1 MQRENVS
8 EDLNTLFKIII
19 DDDDLTLP
27 FTVKSDIINDFKDKC
42 QVYFNILKDYAE
54 DNDSELSRRINR
66 RLDKITAIYF
76 GIVDSLSHFLS
87 GDIKSAYDSFD
98 KTFSDPVTARYI
110 HHISTPLNKICN
122 KSMPLFRVRKSITPI
137 TDRGEMFHIPFSKR
151 HLVNAQRYSVA
162 GLPCLYL
169 GSSLYVCWLEMD
181 KPDFDKLYISSYT
194 SEEEESKILDFTS
207 EILYSSFYGII
218 DDDKIPYATKMAYIS
233 LMPLFYAC
241 NFKKVNGS
249 TLFTQEYIIPNLLMQ
264 WISRRGKSNIVGIAY
279 RSTKMV
285 RTNNGDRSINVVLP
299 PKVSYQQTISKDF
312 CPKLVKMF
320 KLTPPVSWQVLKTL
334 EYTCKPDER
343 DRINSASRYLGRAER
358 LAGINNFDDSIIHL
372 YPLTDFYKLE
382 KSIHSLLKYSSIR
395 DRK

>member
-1 MQRENVS
+1 MQSENLS
-8 EDLNTLFKIII
+8 EDLNDLFKFII
-19 DDDDLTLP
+19 DEDDLTLP
-27 FTVKSDIINDFKDKC
+27 FTVETDILNDFKDKC
-42 QVYFNILKDYAE
+42 QIYFNLLNDYVD
-54 DNDSELSRRINR
+54 DNDSELSKRISR
-66 RLDKITAIYF
+66 RLDKITEIYF
-76 GIVDSLSHFLS
+76 GIFDSLSHFLS

-98 KTFSDPVTARYI
+98 KTFSDDVTSRYI

-122 KSMPLFRVRKSITPI
+122 KSTPLFRVRKSISPV
-137 TDRGEMFHIPFSKR
+137 TDRRDMFHIPFSKR

-194 SEEEESKILDFTS
+194 SEEEGSKILDFTS
-207 EILYSSFYGII
+207 ELLYSPYYGIV
-218 DDDKIPYATKMAYIS
+218 DDDKIPYLTKMAYIC

-241 NFKKVNGS
+241 NFKKNKDS
-249 TLFTQEYIIPNLLMQ
+249 TSFTQEYIIPNLLMQ

-285 RTNNGDRSINVVLP
+285 RTNNGDKSINVVLP
-299 PKVSYQQTISKDF
+299 PKVTYQQTISKDF

-334 EYTCKPDER
+334 DYTCEPEEKDKIKP
-343 DRINSASRYLGRAER
+343 ASRYLGRAER
-358 LAGINNFDDSIIHL
+358 LSGIKNFDDSIVHL
-372 YPLTDFYKLE
+372 YPLTDFFKLE
-382 KSIHSLLKYSSIR
+382 KCIHNLLEYSAIK